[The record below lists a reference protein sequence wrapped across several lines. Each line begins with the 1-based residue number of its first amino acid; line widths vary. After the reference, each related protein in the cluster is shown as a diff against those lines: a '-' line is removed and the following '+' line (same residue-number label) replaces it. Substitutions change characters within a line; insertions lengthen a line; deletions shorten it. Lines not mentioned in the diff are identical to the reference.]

1 MLHRVCAGVAEWPQG
16 PFHCKHCLHRYNAQ
30 GVQDVTLDRALM
42 HVVAGGALGDLED
55 RDRARCQRSAAWFRW
70 DGQLWTVAGGERR
83 IPPLAERVQLVRKA
97 A

>member
-1 MLHRVCAGVAEWPQG
+1 MR
-16 PFHCKHCLHRYNAQ
+16 
-30 GVQDVTLDRALM
+30 DVTLDRALM

-55 RDRARCQRSAAWFRW
+55 CDRARCQRSAAWFKW

-83 IPPLAERVQLVRKA
+83 IPPLAERVQLVREA

>member
-1 MLHRVCAGVAEWPQG
+1 
-16 PFHCKHCLHRYNAQ
+16 
-30 GVQDVTLDRALM
+30 M

-83 IPPLAERVQLVRKA
+83 IPPLAERVQLVREA